1 MASLPGKTNEQ
12 HELKSII
19 EEGHDLKTE
28 QTDNEVKSEKATEG
42 IIGEGCKMGPESTTG
57 EEILKVSTKMNEK
70 IKFEVVGLFKQ
81 GIVSQALGVNQ
92 FRDKLESAL
101 KDAHE
106 KQTEANSA
114 EGGQKKRPKPK
125 HETKPRIRSRVRDEA
140 DRAEM
145 DPESNT
151 PRRNSPRLSR
161 RTSSNRAS
169 PTPRRPAFASTPHR
183 HRLRSGY
190 RRNTVTSSLP
200 EDIGQR
206 LSRYNLSEHQRETI
220 VADLRNMVSNQVVST
235 TLAGEFRGTLELHLR
250 QRAGRI
256 EDGMTPEDIIEEV
269 QRQTG
274 TARPQDSEEGGSFT
288 ATATFPVGSGSSQA
302 MRDLTRQVEEMRLQ
316 MSEMQRMMRVS
327 FEVQQYIQRSIRQ
340 EVSAAMQVCSGPTV
354 APAAT
359 VRAPHTLPN
368 VTPSGEPAPDT
379 VVPDGFGVCVVCTQ
393 NKIDSVV
400 YRCGHMCVCQPCG
413 YELIGG
419 NHKCPM
425 CRSPI
430 TDIVRVFKS
439 SA

>member
-1 MASLPGKTNEQ
+1 MASLPQIVNDK
-12 HELKSII
+12 HELKSIT

-28 QTDNEVKSEKATEG
+28 QTQPAETCDKTVESCKTDPKSETG
-42 IIGEGCKMGPESTTG
+42 GESLQ
-57 EEILKVSTKMNEK
+57 ISTKMNDK

-81 GIVSQALGVNQ
+81 GIVSQALGVNH
-92 FRDKLESAL
+92 FREKLESTL
-101 KDAHE
+101 QDAYE
-106 KQTEANSA
+106 MQTESNSA
-114 EGGQKKRPKPK
+114 ESSRKKRPKPR
-125 HETKPRIRSRVRDEA
+125 TRSRVGDEGDA
-140 DRAEM
+140 PRAEM
-145 DPESNT
+145 EQESHT
-151 PRRNSPRLSR
+151 SYRNSPRQSR

-183 HRLRSGY
+183 HRPRSGY
-190 RRNTVTSSLP
+190 RRNTVTPSLP
-200 EDIGQR
+200 DDIGQR
-206 LSRYNLSEHQRETI
+206 LARYNLSEHQRETI
-220 VADLRNMVSNQVVST
+220 VSDLRNMVSNQVVST

-256 EDGMTPEDIIEEV
+256 EEGMEPEEILDQV
-269 QRQTG
+269 QRQIG
-274 TARPQDSEEGGSFT
+274 TERPPTTSEAGSFT
-288 ATATFPVGSGSSQA
+288 ATATLPVSSGNSQA
-302 MRDLTRQVEEMRLQ
+302 MRDLTRHVEEMRLQ

-340 EVSAAMQVCSGPTV
+340 EVSAAMQVWPSPSCTGPI
-354 APAAT
+354 APAVT
-359 VRAPHTLPN
+359 VPAPQIPN
-368 VTPSGEPAPDT
+368 VSSSGEPAPNT
-379 VVPDGFGVCVVCTQ
+379 VIPETFGVCVVCTQ

-430 TDIVRVFKS
+430 TDIVRVYKS